1 MEWEKDEAGWM
12 DEGLG
17 RRLMNRMMTFW
28 TRRMMRV
35 LRMRTTRMRTIWMRR
50 MNRMRTMMMRTMRM
64 RMRRGRRTMTKLA
77 NII

>member
-17 RRLMNRMMTFW
+17 RRLMNRMMAIW
-28 TRRMMRV
+28 MRRMMRV
-35 LRMRTTRMRTIWMRR
+35 LRMRTMRMRTMRMR
-50 MNRMRTMMMRTMRM
+50 MMNRMRTVMMRTMRM